1 MATLLERYRNGE
13 CEGVWSDL
21 ERLGPAVRDEPYF
34 EDARAVAEETMK
46 RVRHNAELLVER
58 LKTLGYQFI
67 SERGELFQ
75 NMLQMMSDND
85 RTVAALKKT
94 APGPDPQYP
103 EFFAAAQKI
112 ERENE
117 PLLWQ
122 RQALRDKL
130 VASEE
135 TSHQKQ
141 GNHGSGTPLVPPS
154 SAVGDAIRKY
164 EESIGG
170 PIPLSL
176 RAWCEIVGSVSLIG
190 THPTLCFRAQRPKP
204 TMFISTHLPN
214 AKKQAA
220 ALRAEGV
227 NATTTWER
235 PPRRRTL
242 LADPLVVGCAFE
254 GERG

>member
-21 ERLGPAVRDEPYF
+21 ERLGPAVRDEPHF
-34 EDARAVAEETMK
+34 DDAGAVAEETMK

-67 SERGELFQ
+67 SERGELLQ
-75 NMLQMMSDND
+75 NTVQMMSDND
-85 RTVAALKKT
+85 RTLAALKKT
-94 APGPDPQYP
+94 APGPDPRYP
-103 EFFAAAQKI
+103 EFFATAQKI

-117 PLLWQ
+117 PLLRQ
-122 RQALRDKL
+122 RQALRDQL
-130 VASEE
+130 VALEE
-135 TSHQKQ
+135 TYRQKQ
-141 GNHGSGTPLVPPS
+141 GKHGSGTRLAPPS
-154 SAVGDAIRKY
+154 STVDDAIRKY

-204 TMFISTHLPN
+204 TH
-214 AKKQAA
+214 
-220 ALRAEGV
+220 
-227 NATTTWER
+227 
-235 PPRRRTL
+235 
-242 LADPLVVGCAFE
+242 VVHQHAPA
-254 GERG
+254 